1 MYISP
6 FVFLQAQ
13 GGSGMMPVLLIGMV
27 AVMYFFMIR
36 PQQKRQ
42 KEQKKFQESLVT
54 GDRVVT
60 LSGIHGRITRVKDDG
75 TVVIEVDRNT
85 NITMDRSAISSEMTL
100 AHRKLV
106 ASKEASTSSIAEVK
120 EEENK

>member
-13 GGSGMMPVLLIGMV
+13 GGGGMMPVLLIGMV